1 MTDAYSNAVLQLAAD
16 IPHVGRLDAPDASVR
31 RVSRIC
37 GSALTLDVKLD
48 KDGRIADLGLELE
61 ACALG
66 QASASVFAANAMGA
80 DAAEVEAGRDQL
92 KAMLQDGAPPPAG
105 RFAALSA
112 LEGAR
117 DYRQRH
123 GSILLAF
130 EAGVEAME
138 RAQGL
143 RPGLAG
149 AR

>member
-1 MTDAYSNAVLQLAAD
+1 MTDAYSNAVLRLAAD

-48 KDGRIADLGLELE
+48 GDGRIADLGLELE

-66 QASASVFAANAMGA
+66 QASASVFAANAIGA
-80 DAAEVEAGRDQL
+80 DAAEITAGRDQL

-112 LEGAR
+112 LAGAR

-130 EAGVEAME
+130 EAGVDAM
-138 RAQGL
+138 AK
-143 RPGLAG
+143 AH
-149 AR
+149 AKA